1 MEISGT
7 TSTGKPKTILVNPDG
22 SLAGLGAT
30 GPGATEVTLLLALAR
45 LKRLESFATITPIDI
60 SAADQ
65 TIAAGSTGLQVAVAG
80 NIKLDCSGQ
89 TGVTLPAGVGL
100 FHLAGITKIY
110 KVGTTAT
117 VSFAG
122 FPPA

>member
-1 MEISGT
+1 MQMTGAT
-7 TSTGKPKTILVNPDG
+7 AAGKPKVLLLEDDG
-22 SLAGLGAT
+22 RIAGIPGGGGAS
-30 GPGATEVTLLLALAR
+30 TEATLLLLLAS
-45 LKRLESFATITPIDI
+45 LKRLETFATITPIDI

-65 TIAAGSTGLQVAVAG
+65 VIAAGSTGLQVAVAG
-80 NIKLDCSGQ
+80 DIKLDCSGQ

-100 FHLAGITKIY
+100 FHLAGVTKIY

-122 FPPA
+122 FPRA